1 MGKDMT
7 AETGNFDA
15 LKQRSFFDVGPKPYG
30 ANPLFSVELLKTLSE
45 GEMTKLELE
54 RKQLF
59 QLLGVSSVPEIT
71 NLLTDPVKRAETN
84 TRFIHELGGSF
95 GIEGST
101 KEREERITRYAEEA
115 DSVIQY
121 LRTSIVPDFNS
132 DIEMVNE
139 VQATNNPLDLLLITF
154 DKKYNKQ
161 ARFEAK
167 RKLILMRI
175 AGSIDQTERELGA
188 SDQFK
193 QFQDFLNNHVWN
205 TELLIG
211 DSTTAHLISEHD
223 PDTFGCESVVVS
235 QEKPQK
241 ELQPNQKITT
251 IRRRN
256 FQVDGKIIPI
266 YVTTREKSP
275 DAKIMKLLRKGGENP
290 AVAVEDGLGLMG
302 VLDNARDIKLFENHL
317 MASAIKAESPM
328 RLEDI
333 HDSLKSGGGTG
344 TNNES
349 SNELRMRKYFVKM
362 GKIRVELMLF
372 TNSAYL
378 DYRYKKG
385 VSHQEYEV
393 RRLFDSG
400 VIGLL
405 FPQDLYELDYNT
417 MKSKAISSIRSRI
430 ETE

>member
-1 MGKDMT
+1 MT
-7 AETGNFDA
+7 AETGNFST
-15 LKQRSFFDVGPKPYG
+15 LKQGSILHIDQTPYG
-30 ANPLFSVELLKTLSE
+30 SSGLFSKELARNLSE
-45 GEMTKLELE
+45 GEKTKWGLE

-59 QLLGVSSVPEIT
+59 QLLGVSSIPEIT
-71 NLLTDPVKRAETN
+71 NLLSDPKKRAETS

-115 DSVIQY
+115 DKVIQY
-121 LRTSIVPDFNS
+121 LRTSVLPDFRSN
-132 DIEMVNE
+132 IEMVNE

-167 RKLILMRI
+167 RKLILMRV
-175 AGSIDQTERELGA
+175 AGSIDQTEREMGVG
-188 SDQFK
+188 DQFR
-193 QFQDFLNNHVWN
+193 QFQEFLNNHVWN
-205 TELLIG
+205 TDLLIG
-211 DSTTAHLISEHD
+211 DSTKAYVVSTHNPE
-223 PDTFGCESVVVS
+223 TFRCESVNIMDETP
-235 QEKPQK
+235 QEK
-241 ELQPNQKITT
+241 LQPNQKLTT
-251 IRRRN
+251 LPRRS
-256 FQVDGKIIPI
+256 FQFEGKTIPI
-266 YVTTREKSP
+266 YVTSREKDP
-275 DAKIMKLLRKGGENP
+275 ETKIIKLLRKGGENP

-302 VLDNARDIKLFENHL
+302 VLDTQNDIERFEQHL
-317 MASAIKAESPM
+317 LACGSEAGSPI

-333 HDSLKSGGGTG
+333 HDSLKNGGGT
-344 TNNES
+344 NDQS
-349 SNELRMRKYFVKM
+349 SKELKMRRYFVKM

-378 DYRYKKG
+378 DYRYQKG

-405 FPQDLYELDYNT
+405 FPKDIYDLDYNA
-417 MKSKAISSIRSRI
+417 MQKKAITNVRRQI